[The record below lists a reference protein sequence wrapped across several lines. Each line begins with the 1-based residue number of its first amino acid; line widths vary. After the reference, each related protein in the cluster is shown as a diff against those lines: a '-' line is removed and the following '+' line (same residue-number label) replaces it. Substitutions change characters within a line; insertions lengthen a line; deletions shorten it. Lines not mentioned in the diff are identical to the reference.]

1 MPRGC
6 RKSSVSRHRRRSAGR
21 TRPDD
26 FWRSSAAYTAR
37 SGASLAKSKPLDG
50 IDVWGTISEGK
61 PSPRTEIV
69 YNIEPLRAGV
79 REGNWKL
86 IWRVML
92 PQVIE
97 LYDMAA
103 DPSEKNNLA
112 AQHPEKVAELQ
123 K

>member
-69 YNIEPLRAGV
+69 YNIEPFRAGV
-79 REGNWKL
+79 RQGDWKL
-86 IWRVML
+86 IWRTPL
-92 PQVIE
+92 PQSVE
-97 LYDMAA
+97 LY
-103 DPSEKNNLA
+103 NI
-112 AQHPEKVAELQ
+112 AEDSLE
-123 K
+123 